1 MNCTLRNIQ
10 FTQIIKDVK
19 RNQDVQ
25 ISYKLE
31 IVSQEHSPA
40 RPNIWTVVVFNE
52 SLLLPM

>member
-1 MNCTLRNIQ
+1 MNCTLRDIQ

-52 SLLLPM
+52 SLLLPL